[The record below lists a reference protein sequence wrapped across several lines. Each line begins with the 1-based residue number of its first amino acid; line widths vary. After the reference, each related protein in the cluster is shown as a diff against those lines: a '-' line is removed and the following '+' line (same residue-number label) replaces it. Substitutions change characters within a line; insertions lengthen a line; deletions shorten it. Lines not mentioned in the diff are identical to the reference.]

1 MFKKRFSTEEFEK
14 NRIKIEIETNKFLV
28 DHIVRVY
35 KLFDGDIVSA
45 IVLGAISFHTI
56 SNIAPKLNH
65 DTNKISK
72 ALANQNDSSIP
83 PCNAYSISES
93 TGIPRETVRRKIEKL
108 VQAGFIT
115 KNTKSEVFFK
125 EGTQFFFSHFSLETA
140 NNVLNAADN
149 LREFITPNS
158 NQQIKQYKESK

>member
-1 MFKKRFSTEEFEK
+1 MLKTRFSTEEFEK

-35 KLFDGDIVSA
+35 KLFDGDITSA
-45 IVLGAISFHTI
+45 IILGAISFHTI

-72 ALANQNDSSIP
+72 VLANHNDPRIP

-93 TGIPRETVRRKIEKL
+93 TGIPRETVRRKIDKL

-115 KNTKSEVFFK
+115 KNTKAEVFFK

-140 NNVLNAADN
+140 NNVLNAADK
-149 LREFITPNS
+149 LREIIITTN
-158 NQQIKQYKESK
+158 NKL

>member
-1 MFKKRFSTEEFEK
+1 MLKKRFSTEEFEK

-93 TGIPRETVRRKIEKL
+93 TGIPRETVIYSPEQTLKAL
-108 VQAGFIT
+108 
-115 KNTKSEVFFK
+115 
-125 EGTQFFFSHFSLETA
+125 SLWL
-140 NNVLNAADN
+140 LN
-149 LREFITPNS
+149 LLF
-158 NQQIKQYKESK
+158 